1 MFCKK
6 CQSEKAGDSFYAC
19 NKTRCKDCIKSD
31 VMKHR
36 QENLE
41 KIRAYDRLRGG
52 LSHRVAGRAEYR
64 KTIAYSQSHKAAAER
79 WAARYPDRRAASNA
93 VGNAVRD
100 GRLVPWPVCAIPEC
114 ESKPQA
120 HHPDYSRPL
129 DVVWLCQP
137 HHKQA
142 HALVANEPS
151 IKEQA

>member
-6 CQSEKAGDSFYAC
+6 CQSEKADDAFYAS
-19 NKTRCKDCIKSD
+19 NKTRCKECVISD

-41 KIRAYDRLRGG
+41 KIRAYDRMRG
-52 LSHRVAGRAEYR
+52 SMPHRVSGRAEYR
-64 KTIAYSQSHKAAAER
+64 KTQAYAQSHKAAAER
-79 WAARYPDRRAASNA
+79 WAAKHPERRKASHL

-100 GRLVPWPVCAIPEC
+100 GKIKATPCHVCGAEKV
-114 ESKPQA
+114 EG

-142 HALVANEPS
+142 HALVTNATVLNGAP
-151 IKEQA
+151 A